1 MNNNKGASMNGK
13 TMVKLAT
20 RVVCPGC
27 ERVFDLTN
35 PDDADEVAYGHD
47 CEDV

>member
-1 MNNNKGASMNGK
+1 MKNNKGEAMLSK
-13 TMVKLAT
+13 IAWKLWD

-47 CEDV
+47 CEDS